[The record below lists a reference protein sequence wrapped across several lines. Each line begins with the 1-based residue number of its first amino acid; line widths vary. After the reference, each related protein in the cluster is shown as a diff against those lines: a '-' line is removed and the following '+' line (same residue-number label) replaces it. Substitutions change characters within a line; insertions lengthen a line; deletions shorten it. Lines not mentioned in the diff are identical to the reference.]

1 MFTST
6 LLAVAAR
13 ASDWSPVVGII
24 MILANVVAIVI
35 AKQTVQKP
43 NVGPEMPSS
52 NLFGGFSA
60 PAVVGTFCF
69 GHILGAG
76 VILGL
81 TNLGVL

>member
-6 LLAVAAR
+6 LFAVAAR
-13 ASDWSPVVGII
+13 SADWSPLVGLVMIVCN
-24 MILANVVAIVI
+24 ILAIAI
-35 AKQTVQKP
+35 ARQTVQKP

-60 PAVVGTFCF
+60 PAVIGTLCF

-76 VILGL
+76 AVLGL

>member
-13 ASDWSPVVGII
+13 SSDWSPAVGFF
-24 MILANVVAIVI
+24 MILANVIAIAI
-35 AKQTVQKP
+35 ARQTIQKP

-60 PAVVGTFCF
+60 PAVAGTLCF

-76 VILGL
+76 IILGL